1 MRLRARRVLARC
13 SISFL
18 RYLSRARSAAICL
31 PGIKLGLGGPCSCG
45 SAIHHGQETRPKG
58 LADIS
63 EVRIRGANLGDDQAL
78 AALDHRAWSSESAVT
93 GRAPADRGFF
103 GAEYAPDQ
111 FLVAVSSLRG
121 SAASQIAGY
130 IRLVKRTPLLSN
142 AHVREIQG
150 LAVDP
155 ALRNRGIGRAL
166 IDAACER
173 ASSQGARRITLR
185 VLSSNAS
192 ARRLYASAGFT
203 VEGVLPGEFHIAGH
217 YVDDILM
224 GRPLT

>member
-1 MRLRARRVLARC
+1 VRLGARRGLARC

-18 RYLSRARSAAICL
+18 RYLSRGRSVAICW
-31 PGIKLGLGGPCSCG
+31 PGMKLGRSGPCSCG
-45 SAIHHGQETRPKG
+45 SAIHCGQETGRKG
-58 LADIS
+58 VRDIS
-63 EVRIRGANLGDDQAL
+63 EVKIRGAILGDDQAL
-78 AALDHRAWSSESAVT
+78 AALGHRAWSSESAVT
-93 GRAPADRGFF
+93 GRPPADRGFF
-103 GAEYAPDQ
+103 SAEDTPDQ
-111 FLVAVSSLRG
+111 FLVAVSPLRG

-155 ALRNRGIGRAL
+155 ALRSRGIGRAL

-173 ASSQGARRITLR
+173 ASSQGARRVTLR

-203 VEGVLPGEFHIAGH
+203 VEGVLPGEFHIAGR